1 VDAYFTFDLRLGWR
15 PTDGVEL
22 AIVGQN
28 LAASE
33 HLEFTPELINTT
45 PTEVQ
50 RSVYGKV
57 TVNF

>member
-1 VDAYFTFDLRLGWR
+1 M
-15 PTDGVEL
+15 DGVEF

-28 LAASE
+28 LASDDQ
-33 HLEFTPELINTT
+33 LEFTPELVDTT